1 MTTAQPQ
8 HHQVA
13 DRFPRAVVDERDASG
28 PRVRDDMTVEVA
40 LSLMAGA
47 RVDHLVLCD
56 GDDQSTGLITLA
68 RLAVLRDS
76 PAYTD
81 RIRLRDILGGPFTSP
96 VARPGAVLTPAG
108 RSSSAH
114 QPVLLPLCEASCA
127 VSSLGPR
134 SS

>member
-1 MTTAQPQ
+1 MTSAQTQ
-8 HHQVA
+8 HHVV
-13 DRFPRAVVDERDASG
+13 DLFSKAVVDDRDASG

-68 RLAVLRDS
+68 WLAVLRDG

-81 RIRLRDILGGPFTSP
+81 RIRLRDVLDGPFTSP
-96 VARPGAVLTPAG
+96 GARPGAIGEHGRTPDVLTLA
-108 RSSSAH
+108 R
-114 QPVLLPLCEASCA
+114 
-127 VSSLGPR
+127 
-134 SS
+134 

>member
-1 MTTAQPQ
+1 MTPVQTQ
-8 HHQVA
+8 HHGVEPFPQAGA
-13 DRFPRAVVDERDASG
+13 DGRDASG

-81 RIRLRDILGGPFTSP
+81 RIRLRD
-96 VARPGAVLTPAG
+96 VLTLA
-108 RSSSAH
+108 R
-114 QPVLLPLCEASCA
+114 
-127 VSSLGPR
+127 
-134 SS
+134 

>member
-1 MTTAQPQ
+1 MTPARTQQ
-8 HHQVA
+8 HHA
-13 DRFPRAVVDERDASG
+13 RGHRSRDVTDDQLDGHASG

-56 GDDQSTGLITLA
+56 EDDQSTGMITRN

-81 RIRLRDILGGPFTSP
+81 RIRLRDVLAVPFASSGT
-96 VARPGAVLTPAG
+96 RPSTVGQHGRATGVLTLSG
-108 RSSSAH
+108 
-114 QPVLLPLCEASCA
+114 
-127 VSSLGPR
+127 
-134 SS
+134 

>member
-8 HHQVA
+8 HPVA
-13 DRFPRAVVDERDASG
+13 DRSRKAVVDDRDASG

-68 RLAVLRDS
+68 RLAVLRYS

-81 RIRLRDILGGPFTSP
+81 RIRLRDVLAGPQNPAGGTTRYAADLGLLPQEACWSASHSP
-96 VARPGAVLTPAG
+96 SGAVVRERAE
-108 RSSSAH
+108 S
-114 QPVLLPLCEASCA
+114 
-127 VSSLGPR
+127 
-134 SS
+134 

>member
-1 MTTAQPQ
+1 MTPTRTQ
-8 HHQVA
+8 HHPVGPFPEAVA
-13 DRFPRAVVDERDASG
+13 DDGDASG

-68 RLAVLRDS
+68 RLTVLRDS

-81 RIRLRDILGGPFTSP
+81 RIRLRDVLAGPFTSP
-96 VARPGAVLTPAG
+96 GVRPGAVGEDDRAPGPL
-108 RSSSAH
+108 
-114 QPVLLPLCEASCA
+114 VLA
-127 VSSLGPR
+127 R
-134 SS
+134 

>member
-1 MTTAQPQ
+1 LTPVQDQVQ
-8 HHQVA
+8 HHA
-13 DRFPRAVVDERDASG
+13 HDRNASG

-68 RLAVLRDS
+68 RLTALRAG

-81 RIRLRDILGGPFTSP
+81 RVRLRDVTL
-96 VARPGAVLTPAG
+96 AR
-108 RSSSAH
+108 
-114 QPVLLPLCEASCA
+114 
-127 VSSLGPR
+127 
-134 SS
+134 